1 MTVACAQICVSNA
14 SFSQRDNFLDM
25 DWDSAQRTFEVTQF
39 GAMHVCQFAAK
50 QMVAQGDMPADRPG
64 TYKIVLITSVMA
76 DLPHLIPSS
85 FSYNMAKASLDA
97 MTKSMASG
105 MAQHSI
111 TVNAVHPG
119 WIDTRGEREFTNS
132 EDMRLMARH
141 LPFGIGQP
149 SDVAKGATFLASSDA
164 DYITG
169 TTLTIDGG
177 FSVAQR
183 IPQLHEPI
191 ICARQPIHD
200 VVD

>member
-1 MTVACAQICVSNA
+1 MALICAQICVSNA

-111 TVNAVHPG
+111 TVNAVHPTAG
-119 WIDTRGEREFTNS
+119 EDIDAGHEI
-132 EDMRLMARH
+132 MARAA
-141 LPFGIGQP
+141 LPHQDFGIMP
-149 SDVAKGATFLASSDA
+149 VANRQHNGRRNARARGFVER
-164 DYITG
+164 
-169 TTLTIDGG
+169 LTRRP
-177 FSVAQR
+177 FR
-183 IPQLHEPI
+183 I
-191 ICARQPIHD
+191 RQVHAGD
-200 VVD
+200 FRRFHRV